1 MATNPIFIK
10 ETNLEPVRITH
21 LPSFTAA
28 QVANTTSDGSGT
40 VGQNIYIVATGA
52 TDGTRVDGVRF
63 RNAQFTAIGVVASS
77 NNLFKI
83 FEADGKTGTAPNE
96 TLVNPRIIGEV
107 LMAGSTRTN
116 NSLVG
121 VGASVVFM
129 FEQPIILIANQVIA
143 VSQHVY
149 NGTTLGIDQTDV
161 IAFAGNY

>member
-21 LPSFTAA
+21 LPSFAA
-28 QVANTTSDGSGT
+28 VDIANTTADGSGT
-40 VGQNIYIVATGA
+40 IGKNIYVVVTGTA
-52 TDGTRVDGVRF
+52 DGTRVDGIRF
-63 RNAQFTAIGVVASS
+63 RNAQSTAIGATASS

-107 LMAGSTRTN
+107 TMTGTTRTN
-116 NSLVG
+116 NTLAG
-121 VGASVVFM
+121 VGATTVFL
-129 FEQPIILIANQVIA
+129 FEQPIILQVGQIIA

-149 NGTTLGIDQTDV
+149 SATVLGIDQTDV